1 MTQTARHQLSAEMEQ
16 CIRLCEECHHT
27 CLETITYCLGQGGR
41 HAEAG
46 HIGLLLDCATICHTS
61 ADFMLRSSPLH
72 GRICAVCAEVCG
84 HCAQDCDQFGDDA
97 QMKACADACRRCA
110 DSCRRMATMAA

>member
-1 MTQTARHQLSAEMEQ
+1 VAGALRLARA
-16 CIRLCEECHHT
+16 
-27 CLETITYCLGQGGR
+27 GR
-41 HAEAG
+41 G
-46 HIGLLLDCATICHTS
+46 PYTPSRPDATTS
-61 ADFMLRSSPLH
+61 KNRNRVVQNQFCKALH